1 MMLKCVICN
10 GSIEPEKTP
19 DGQIYWEG
27 GHNAH
32 PVRDGRCC
40 FKCVETV
47 VFTARLK
54 ELGVS

>member
-1 MMLKCVICN
+1 MLKCVICN
-10 GSIEPEKTP
+10 GSIEPERTP